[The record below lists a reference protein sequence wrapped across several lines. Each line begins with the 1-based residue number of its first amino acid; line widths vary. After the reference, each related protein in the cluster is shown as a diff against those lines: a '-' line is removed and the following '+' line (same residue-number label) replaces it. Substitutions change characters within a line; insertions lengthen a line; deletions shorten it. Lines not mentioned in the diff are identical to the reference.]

1 MSAHFVLG
9 LTELM
14 SAFQSSPPSSASQRG
29 KIQVSEI
36 RLMNYSIQPEK
47 IALLS
52 RSILA
57 LLGTSPQN
65 LGGNPV
71 HRSPFSLILP
81 RACHR
86 EHQQQPKADSYI
98 SLNLIPV
105 INSTEKYS
113 ITIDYKGKS
122 LANNEK
128 QRISKTMCYL
138 IPWPQESK

>member
-1 MSAHFVLG
+1 
-9 LTELM
+9 
-14 SAFQSSPPSSASQRG
+14 
-29 KIQVSEI
+29 
-36 RLMNYSIQPEK
+36 MNYSIQPEK
-47 IALLS
+47 IVLLS

-71 HRSPFSLILP
+71 HQSPFSLILP

-86 EHQQQPKADSYI
+86 EHQQQPKADSNI